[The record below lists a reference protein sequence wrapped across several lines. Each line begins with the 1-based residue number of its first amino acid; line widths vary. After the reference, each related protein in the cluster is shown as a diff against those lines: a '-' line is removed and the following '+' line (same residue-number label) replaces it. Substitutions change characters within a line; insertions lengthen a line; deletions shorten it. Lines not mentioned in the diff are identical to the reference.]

1 MGESAEDM
9 MIYSDDELQTLLG
22 DIESDLAERKEAWKG
37 DAPQTGRQAVC
48 AFANDLPGH
57 RKAGVLFIGVRNDG
71 TPSGLIITDELLR
84 TLSDIKTDGNILPP
98 PTILVEKRNLKG
110 ADIAV
115 VTVQPSDTPPVR
127 YGGRIWIRSG
137 PRRAVAN
144 PQDERILNEKR
155 RYRDIP
161 FDIQP
166 LPSCNLSELSQTL
179 FELEYLPN
187 AFAPD
192 VVAANERSYEQR
204 LASCRMISS
213 VNDPTPTILGVLVLG
228 ISPRDW
234 VPGAYIQFL
243 RIAGTEMSDPIQDE
257 ARIDG
262 ALGQVLRRIDEKID
276 AHNLSKVDIISADRE
291 LRSAAYPRVA
301 LQQLIRNAVMHR
313 TYESTNAPVRFHW
326 YDDRIEIINPG
337 GPFGIVTQENFGRPG
352 ITDYRNPNLADAMK
366 VMGFV
371 QRFGIGIQTA
381 RAELKRN
388 GNPDI
393 EFQVEPMNVLATVRR
408 RQ

>member
-1 MGESAEDM
+1 